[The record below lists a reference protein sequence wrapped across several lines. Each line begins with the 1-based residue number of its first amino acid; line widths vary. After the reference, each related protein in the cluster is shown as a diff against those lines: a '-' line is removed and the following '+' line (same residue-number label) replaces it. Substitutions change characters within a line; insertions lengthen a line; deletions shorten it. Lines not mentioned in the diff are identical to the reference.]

1 MLSIIIY
8 NILHA
13 IINLYELLL
22 VLRAIISWFPL
33 GFDNPIVSFLY
44 SVTEPVLAP
53 VRNLL
58 FKIPALQSIPI
69 DFSILVVFILLSL
82 LRSII

>member
-22 VLRAIISWFPL
+22 VLRAIISWLPL
-33 GFDNPIVSFLY
+33 GMDNPLVSFLY

-58 FKIPALQSIPI
+58 FKIPAMQNIPI

>member
-1 MLSIIIY
+1 MLRLIIY
-8 NILHA
+8 NVLHA

-22 VLRAIISWFPL
+22 ILRAIISWLPL
-33 GFDNPIVSFLY
+33 GLDNPFVSFLY

-53 VRNLL
+53 VRKLL
-58 FKIPALQSIPI
+58 FKIPALQRIPI
-69 DFSILVVFILLSL
+69 DFSILVVFILLSV